1 MIAGGIAAALALGF
15 FADAALAKPYRAVPI
30 KGTHSRSEIEGAC
43 LAHGGFVDGTRASS
57 GTYGCTNTSAG
68 TSIGCTSNGH
78 CTGYVPN

>member
-1 MIAGGIAAALALGF
+1 MDQGDERRPLRPRLIAADKLS
-15 FADAALAKPYRAVPI
+15 VPI